1 MDYYEL
7 IKIEGVTEENYNDF
21 TVLKVKIGEKTKTL
35 IFNKEK
41 EFQRMY
47 YTNLSIEVIDESH
60 YIFIDDVLDLVFII
74 SFVDG
79 ELSIDFY
86 YRSKEYDVY
95 SLNDTLVKEGFIIL
109 HTINGDLIFNLNEKR
124 IETPSFDFLS
134 CMNKGNCED
143 SNKIFFKQIVT
154 SDEYKNE
161 ITVVTIK
168 GTFEVESQ
176 SLVLPTVI
184 NVTELNEN
192 FNVLPNDDS
201 SFEKTKKEI
210 IGELNKKNKE
220 DYKDRLLTYEYD
232 TYMLRRKKKNQR

>member
-1 MDYYEL
+1 
-7 IKIEGVTEENYNDF
+7 
-21 TVLKVKIGEKTKTL
+21 
-35 IFNKEK
+35 
-41 EFQRMY
+41 
-47 YTNLSIEVIDESH
+47 
-60 YIFIDDVLDLVFII
+60 
-74 SFVDG
+74 
-79 ELSIDFY
+79 
-86 YRSKEYDVY
+86 
-95 SLNDTLVKEGFIIL
+95 
-109 HTINGDLIFNLNEKR
+109 

-168 GTFEVESQ
+168 GTFEVKSH